1 MTEIMCQLVAL
12 NIQFLPVH
20 DAVYVSVSQA
30 EMAQI
35 VMESVFSEMAG
46 VDGIVKAIYPPASI

>member
-1 MTEIMCQLVAL
+1 MCQLVAL

-20 DAVYVSVSQA
+20 DAVYVAASQA
-30 EMAQI
+30 EMAQV

-46 VDGIVKAIYPPASI
+46 VEGIVKMTHPLA